1 MTKCC
6 PELRPPDVY
15 VRETGTPK
23 GRGAYA
29 ARAFSAGDLVEACPI
44 ILFSGSFSSVPDE
57 VRKLLF
63 NWGVLAQRPGTHCL
77 ALGYGSLY
85 NHDNP
90 ANMRYEAD
98 AATNVLRF
106 LAARDIG
113 ADEEL
118 TINYNAHGGGHEST
132 ADTWFAGMGLTPWSD

>member
-1 MTKCC
+1 MNI
-6 PELRPPDVY
+6 RPAEVY

-29 ARAFSAGDLVEACPI
+29 ARAFASCELVEACPI

-63 NWGVLAQRPGTHCL
+63 NWGVLAEVASTHCL

-85 NHDNP
+85 NHENP

-98 AATNVLRF
+98 PVHNVLRF
-106 LAARDIG
+106 IAARDI
-113 ADEEL
+113 ASDEEL
-118 TINYNAHGGGHEST
+118 TINYNAIGGGHEST
-132 ADTWFAGMGLTPWSD
+132 ADTWFAGMGLRPYGG

>member
-1 MTKCC
+1 
-6 PELRPPDVY
+6 
-15 VRETGTPK
+15 VRETGTTK

-29 ARAFSAGDLVEACPI
+29 ARAFAAGETIEACPV

-63 NWGVLAQRPGTHCL
+63 NWGVLAEVAGTHCL

-85 NHDNP
+85 NHENP

-98 AATNVLRF
+98 PGNKVLRF
-106 LAARDIG
+106 IAARDIG
-113 ADEEL
+113 VDEEL
-118 TINYNAHGGGHEST
+118 TVNYNAIGGGHESG
-132 ADTWFAGMGLTPWSD
+132 ADTWFAGMGLKPYGG

>member
-1 MTKCC
+1 MN
-6 PELRPPDVY
+6 LRPPDVY

-23 GRGAYA
+23 GRGAFA
-29 ARAFSAGDLVEACPI
+29 GRAFAAGELVEACPI
-44 ILFSGSFSSVPDE
+44 IVFSGSFSSVPDE

-63 NWGVLAQRPGTHCL
+63 NWGVLAEVASTHCL

-85 NHDNP
+85 NHENP

-98 AATNVLRF
+98 AKANVLRF
-106 LAARDIG
+106 IATRDIG

-118 TINYNAHGGGHEST
+118 TINYNAIGGGHEST
-132 ADTWFAGMGLTPWSD
+132 TDTWFAGMGLKPYDG

>member
-1 MTKCC
+1 MTIAL
-6 PELRPPDVY
+6 PSVY
-15 VRETGTPK
+15 IQDTGTAK

-29 ARAFSAGDLVEACPI
+29 ARAYASGEVVESCPVV
-44 ILFSGSFSSVPDE
+44 LFTGSYASVPDE

-63 NWGVLAQRPGTHCL
+63 NWGVLAGTDAAHCL

-85 NHDNP
+85 NHENP

-98 AATNVLRF
+98 AELRVLRF
-106 LAARDIG
+106 IAIRDIA

-118 TINYNAHGGGHEST
+118 TVNYNAVGGGHES
-132 ADTWFAGMGLTPWSD
+132 DQNTWFTGMGVEVYSG